1 MRLCLQKTC
10 SDFRAMSQINPN
22 WNDLKIF
29 LEVARSGTLGGAARR
44 LKCDQSTISRHISR
58 LEEAINALVF
68 ERDNLGLHITA
79 RGQALLEYVEA
90 MESNVVALGEFLG
103 GSHKEPSGT
112 VRVGTM
118 EGIASLYLAGEFVK
132 FSSRFQK
139 IAVEL
144 VTTTQQM
151 HVNQREADVF
161 LSFFPPDGKSLY
173 VVPIGAFPLHLYA
186 SPEYLSKHGAP
197 EGLADLPEHQFST
210 YVDDLI
216 QLDTVRW
223 LDEAITR
230 PKIGFQSSSMIA
242 QLFAAVAGAGI
253 VMLPSFAKAERFGL
267 VKVLDGQVK
276 VNRTIWMTVHRD
288 LQYLPR
294 IKAVTRFLQETI
306 SRDYP
311 LPRSAQV
318 RAGA

>member
-1 MRLCLQKTC
+1 
-10 SDFRAMSQINPN
+10 MSRINPN

-29 LEVARSGTLGGAARR
+29 LEVARCGTLGGAARR
-44 LKCDQSTISRHISR
+44 IRCDQSTISRHINR
-58 LEEAINALVF
+58 LEEAINAPVF
-68 ERDNLGLHITA
+68 ERDNQGLHITA

-90 MESNVVALGEFLG
+90 MEANVVALGELLG

-118 EGIASLYLAGEFVK
+118 EGIASMYLAGEFVA
-132 FSSRFQK
+132 FSQRFPK
-139 IAVEL
+139 ISVEL

-161 LSFFPPDGKSLY
+161 LSFFPPDGKSLD
-173 VVPIGAFPLHLYA
+173 VLPIGQFPLHLFA
-186 SPEYLSKHGAP
+186 SPDYLAKHGVP
-197 EGLADLPEHQFST
+197 QELTDLLDHQFAS

-223 LDEAITR
+223 LDEVIAR
-230 PKIGFQSSSMIA
+230 PRIAFHSSSMIA

-267 VKVLDGQVK
+267 VRVLDAHVR

-294 IKAVTRFLQETI
+294 IKAMTRHLQDTI
-306 SRDYP
+306 SRDFP
-311 LPRSAQV
+311 LP
-318 RAGA
+318 